1 MVHTLACVAG
11 GWGAGSELLGR
22 RGAGKAK
29 TRAGDSPAPRPQPR
43 KTASYA
49 DYMHTLPLFIVGAY
63 MTRSYDPV
71 DPSRN
76 VFLLK
81 WVYSVANT
89 SISIG
94 GGGHGDMSPTIWVG
108 GGILDPERAFP

>member
-1 MVHTLACVAG
+1 
-11 GWGAGSELLGR
+11 
-22 RGAGKAK
+22 
-29 TRAGDSPAPRPQPR
+29 
-43 KTASYA
+43 
-49 DYMHTLPLFIVGAY
+49 MHTLPLFIVGAY